1 MAKRTPKPV
10 CIDFET
16 DKIEGR
22 PFYPPKP
29 VGVSIKYPGEPAIY
43 YAWGH
48 ATDNICDLNYALVAL
63 RKAWKHKGG
72 ILCHNAKFDLDVAEV
87 HLGLPMPSWDRIHET
102 MFLLFLDNPHR
113 MDLGLK
119 PAAESLLGMKPDE
132 RDVVADWL
140 IEHQPVEGV
149 KITLRTSKT
158 SKAAKEAI
166 RQGRKPQE
174 TAAGAYISFAPGTSI
189 VGPYA
194 NGDTERTAAIFDKL
208 YPSIVERGMLGAYD
222 RERKLMPILLDMERR
237 GLRVDTARLASD
249 VAMYRSWEGRIDTW
263 LRKRLRVGVDVNL
276 DSDADLLAAMEARGV
291 VDTSLMSRTEKT
303 GKVQMTKDSMAAGV
317 SDQVLAAVL
326 KYRTQLATCMKIFM
340 LPWLEQAQVSG
351 GLIFTNWN
359 QTRGERGGARTG
371 RLSSSPPFMNIP
383 KEFAP
388 LWAKANCPWN
398 DLPDLPLC
406 RGYII
411 PMEPDHVLM
420 GRDYCFSGDTEVL
433 TSDGFIRFD
442 RLDKRPKV
450 AQWWPTG
457 LVDYVKPTAYQKV
470 ESFGCLTRIVGD
482 RSCDLLVTPTHGCMV
497 VKEGGEIVFR
507 QAHDYPLGHHKQV
520 HAGIFPGA
528 WEHFLST
535 ALFAAALQADGT
547 VKAGGDRL
555 VWKLK
560 KQRKRDRLKALF
572 DVLGLSYAEV
582 PLGDQVTVT
591 TRASSVPHLTSFIDL
606 QTKTFD
612 RNLIKLVARDR
623 LKFLEELAWWDG
635 RRNGDEAWAYFSTN
649 VVNVDL
655 VSEMSSVTG
664 LRANVTYK
672 TLKSGKTFGTVNM
685 RRNLTTWTDTYR
697 IEDVPY
703 GGIAYCVSVPSGVII
718 VRRNGKIMVTGQS
731 QQEPRIFAHFEDGDL
746 AEAYIADPWVDFHD
760 TNKAKLAEFSGRE
773 FTRKAVKAIG
783 LGLLYGMGVNLLATK
798 SGESVET
805 AGFIKKAVMRLYPG
819 LEDLYTEAKSRRREG
834 APFRTWGGRAFLCEP
849 DSVVEDK
856 STKIKKI
863 VQWDYKMPNAVI
875 QGSAADCTK
884 EAIIRFAAAASPGWH
899 MVLQVH
905 DEIVV
910 SAPRAEAGEA
920 MECLRRCME
929 SIEFDIKMLS
939 EGEWSAANWASMKIY
954 DKRGEIVAD
963 LNLVT
968 GG

>member
-29 VGVSIKYPGEPAIY
+29 VGVSIKYPGKPAAY

-48 ATDNICDLNYALVAL
+48 ATDNSCDLNYALVAL
-63 RKAWKHKGG
+63 RKAWEHKGG
-72 ILCHNAKFDLDVAEV
+72 LLFHNAKFDLDVAEV

-119 PAAESLLGMKPDE
+119 PAAESLLGMKPDD

-174 TAAGAYISFAPGTSI
+174 TAAGAYIAYAPGTSI

-249 VAMYRSWEGRIDTW
+249 VAMYRSWEGKIDTW
-263 LRKRLRVGVDVNL
+263 LRKRLRVGADVNL
-276 DSDADLLAAMEARGV
+276 DSDAELLAAMEARGV

-383 KEFAP
+383 KEFSP
-388 LWAKANCPWN
+388 LWGKANCPWN

-411 PMEPDHVLM
+411 PMEKDHILI
-420 GRDYCFSGDTEVL
+420 GRDY
-433 TSDGFIRFD
+433 
-442 RLDKRPKV
+442 
-450 AQWWPTG
+450 
-457 LVDYVKPTAYQKV
+457 
-470 ESFGCLTRIVGD
+470 
-482 RSCDLLVTPTHGCMV
+482 
-497 VKEGGEIVFR
+497 
-507 QAHDYPLGHHKQV
+507 
-520 HAGIFPGA
+520 
-528 WEHFLST
+528 
-535 ALFAAALQADGT
+535 
-547 VKAGGDRL
+547 
-555 VWKLK
+555 
-560 KQRKRDRLKALF
+560 
-572 DVLGLSYAEV
+572 
-582 PLGDQVTVT
+582 
-591 TRASSVPHLTSFIDL
+591 
-606 QTKTFD
+606 
-612 RNLIKLVARDR
+612 
-623 LKFLEELAWWDG
+623 
-635 RRNGDEAWAYFSTN
+635 
-649 VVNVDL
+649 
-655 VSEMSSVTG
+655 
-664 LRANVTYK
+664 
-672 TLKSGKTFGTVNM
+672 
-685 RRNLTTWTDTYR
+685 
-697 IEDVPY
+697 
-703 GGIAYCVSVPSGVII
+703 
-718 VRRNGKIMVTGQS
+718 S

-746 AEAYIADPWVDFHD
+746 AEAYISNPWVDFHD

-805 AGFIKKAVMRLYPG
+805 AGFIKKAIMRLYPG

-910 SAPRAEAGEA
+910 SAPRAEASEA

-939 EGEWSAANWASMKIY
+939 EGEWSAESWASMKPY